1 MSAFF
6 RVPNDNDVKSLWIK
20 AIREANNDNYN
31 GMGFVCSNHFSPEK
45 NRGNAQRATLIKG
58 IIPSVFEVECIESI
72 ESIESIECDTCN
84 HKKSEIDKL
93 NREITKITLNSEM
106 KDKKMQEKIENLQCI
121 VADKTQEIC
130 KLKKKLEL
138 IEKQKDRIKA
148 LENDLFALKTT
159 PNINVSD
166 VERH

>member
-1 MSAFF
+1 M
-6 RVPNDNDVKSLWIK
+6 KSLWIK

-31 GMGFVCSNHFSPEK
+31 GIGFVCSNHFSPEK
-45 NRGNAQRATLIKG
+45 IRGNAQRATLIKG
-58 IIPSVFEVECIESI
+58 SIPSVFEVECIESI
-72 ESIESIECDTCN
+72 DEPETNECDTCN
-84 HKKSEIDKL
+84 NL
-93 NREITKITLNSEM
+93 NREITKITLNSEI

-166 VERH
+166 IERH